1 MLLTCLHF
9 FFRSLLPLPCC
20 STTLE
25 NVEIPKGCLQTKCH
39 PRLGR
44 PRGSFWL
51 LSLPLA
57 FAKPICLIIQ
67 LPHWARARFKSC
79 PPMTS
84 PPSSTTARWSFNFR
98 LGGGLWAVNWN
109 ALPRSLL
116 SVGVLRSR
124 TAQPASAV
132 GFVWTGHGARER
144 GRVIT
149 PVPSQW
155 NYTAIAAGYMELL
168 FFVFLVSVSHIFTYV
183 LSQEVCLVF
192 TLYKEMTWY
201 HEASKSKCLL
211 CHQIQ
216 QYMCMPASK
225 EKFD

>member
-1 MLLTCLHF
+1 MLLTCLH
-9 FFRSLLPLPCC
+9 FFRSLLPLPCY

-25 NVEIPKGCLQTKCH
+25 NVGIQKVCLQTKCH

-132 GFVWTGHGARER
+132 GFVWTGRGARER

-155 NYTAIAAGYMELL
+155 NYTAIAAVYMELL

-183 LSQEVCLVF
+183 CPRKFAWFLLSIKKWLGTTRHRNPNVYSVTRSSNICACQ
-192 TLYKEMTWY
+192 
-201 HEASKSKCLL
+201 
-211 CHQIQ
+211 
-216 QYMCMPASK
+216 PAK
-225 EKFD
+225 KNFD

>member
-1 MLLTCLHF
+1 MLRTCLHF

-39 PRLGR
+39 PGLGR
-44 PRGSFWL
+44 LRGSFWL

-67 LPHWARARFKSC
+67 LPHWTRARFKSC
-79 PPMTS
+79 PSMTS
-84 PPSSTTARWSFNFR
+84 PPSSATARWSFNFR

-124 TAQPASAV
+124 TAQPASAT
-132 GFVWTGHGARER
+132 GFVCTGRGAWEEGEGYHSR
-144 GRVIT
+144 
-149 PVPSQW
+149 SQSVEL
-155 NYTAIAAGYMELL
+155 YSYSGSIYGIAFPHLPGKC
-168 FFVFLVSVSHIFTYV
+168 FPFLFTYD
-183 LSQEVCLVF
+183 C
-192 TLYKEMTWY
+192 
-201 HEASKSKCLL
+201 
-211 CHQIQ
+211 
-216 QYMCMPASK
+216 PR
-225 EKFD
+225 KFAWFCSL